1 MLLVKYLT
9 KLRLNQSNFDKVF
22 FQQDGAPP
30 HYALRVRDYLKKV
43 FPQHWFGRRGS
54 IEWPPHLPDLAPMI
68 SFFGGVVKNKVYE
81 KNPKTVNE
89 LKDYILDA
97 FKEIDED
104 QNLCRTVCH
113 SLLDRCEE
121 CCNAWR
127 KTF

>member
-9 KLRLNQSNFDKVF
+9 LLRLNQSNFDELF

-30 HYALRVRDYLKKV
+30 HYALRIRDYLKKV
-43 FPQHWFGRRGS
+43 FPQRWFGRRGS
-54 IEWPPHLPDLAPMI
+54 IKWPPRLPNLTPMI
-68 SFFGGVVKNKVYE
+68 SFFGGVVKNQVYE

-89 LKDYILDA
+89 LKEYILDA

-113 SLLDRCEE
+113 SVLDRCEE
-121 CCNAWR
+121 CCNACR
-127 KTF
+127 RTF